1 VREGDEKVLYVDDL
15 IVTGAS
21 LAAIS
26 AFKEE
31 MCQRL
36 KMSDLGVLCL
46 YLGIEVSQQPG
57 RITLKQSS
65 FTTKLLEK
73 AGMADCNRTHVPMEP
88 RLKLSKKTKNP
99 AVNAMVLKALRRP
112 KARGGSEWTPRCLRR
127 PFF

>member
-1 VREGDEKVLYVDDL
+1 VSWNTKLDAVLVSLGFARSKSKHAVYVREGDEKVLYVDDL

-31 MCQRL
+31 MCWRL

-73 AGMADCNRTHVPMEP
+73 AGRRIAT
-88 RLKLSKKTKNP
+88 
-99 AVNAMVLKALRRP
+99 ALMSQWSL
-112 KARGGSEWTPRCLRR
+112 G
-127 PFF
+127 